1 MIRATLQPMIEALA
15 NSTLVLRDWPP
26 QSMLS
31 TEEPEEAQKLIRMMR
46 GPGKKMK
53 KAKHQNAKAKARAT
67 KKKRALSDS
76 E

>member
-1 MIRATLQPMIEALA
+1 MIRATFQPMIEALA

-31 TEEPEEAQKLIRMMR
+31 TEEPEEAQKLMRMMR

-53 KAKHQNAKAKARAT
+53 KAKAKTRAT

>member
-1 MIRATLQPMIEALA
+1 MMDALA
-15 NSTLVLRDWPP
+15 NSTIVLRDWPP

-31 TEEPEEAQKLIRMMR
+31 TEEPEEAQKLMRMMR

-53 KAKHQNAKAKARAT
+53 KAKAKARAT